1 MTSLSLYSLVSMALL
16 GLAIVSTIRVIRSLL
31 KVDPV
36 QRNLNKLGWMIA
48 IVMLLTTVNCLVYA
62 FGGWSIFESQPAE
75 VMFVVRTLV
84 ITAVGVFF
92 DRFLRDYKEKKG
104 DEKLGAEQTETH

>member
-1 MTSLSLYSLVSMALL
+1 MTTPQVFDLVCMILL
-16 GLAIVSTIRVIRSLL
+16 GMAIVATFRVIRSLL

-36 QRNLNKLGWMIA
+36 QQNLNKLGWLIA
-48 IVMLLTTVNCLVYA
+48 IVMVLTTVNCIVYVY
-62 FGGWSIFESQPAE
+62 GGWSIFESQPAE

-84 ITAVGVFF
+84 ITAVGIFF

-104 DEKLGAEQTETH
+104 DEKMLDEQTKPH